1 MIDELFELLFIQ
13 KGTPLSVMA
22 LCPLAFEIRI
32 LVLFV
37 ALGFVPEF
45 SDMWG
50 SEAAYSFVSG
60 NIDGIDY
67 AEQHGSVL
75 CKRGCWTL

>member
-1 MIDELFELLFIQ
+1 MVDELFELLFIQ

-22 LCPLAFEIRI
+22 LCPLACEIRI
-32 LVLFV
+32 LVLFIT
-37 ALGFVPEF
+37 LGSIPEF
-45 SDMWG
+45 SDMGG
-50 SEAAYSFVSG
+50 SEAAYSFVSR

-75 CKRGCWTL
+75 V